1 MTVMGLIECIKV
13 SCQTLYQAIYGFEL
27 DARAMVSWV
36 LAKTLTMGDVVSL
49 LVLLGY

>member
-1 MTVMGLIECIKV
+1 MIVRGLIECIKV

-36 LAKTLTMGDVVSL
+36 LAKTLTMANVVSSRA
-49 LVLLGY
+49 LLGF

>member
-1 MTVMGLIECIKV
+1 MTVMVLTEYTRV

-36 LAKTLTMGDVVSL
+36 LAKTLTMENVVSL
-49 LVLLGY
+49 LVLLGF

>member
-1 MTVMGLIECIKV
+1 MVLTEYTRV
-13 SCQTLYQAIYGFEL
+13 SCQAIFQAIYGFEL